1 MHRPVTRFFSLSYP
15 HGFAG
20 PLVRPWRL
28 RGPEPLAWP
37 GIVCTAVAAILAV
50 LTSVPSRAADWPM
63 WRHDAERSAVTTEE
77 LPAQLHVQWVRQF
90 PAPRPAWPAQAEDRE
105 KLQFDL
111 SYSPVVAGQTI
122 FVPSMTEDSLA
133 AYDTATGAERW
144 RFFAEGP
151 VRLAPVVAKE
161 KVYFASDDGFLYCL
175 NARSG
180 AMVWKFRGGPSEKT
194 VLGNERLISMWPAR
208 GGPVVEDGVVYF
220 TAGVWPFMGIFIHA
234 LDAETGQ
241 VVWSNSGT
249 GSTYT
254 KQQHDAFAFAGV
266 APQGYIA
273 ATADALL
280 IPGGRTP
287 PLCLD
292 RKTGAVRFLDLA
304 NRALGNDAGG
314 YAPRVHGDRYFDGS
328 AMYNLAD
335 GAPLVRAKSP
345 VLALDEWIIAESK
358 AAVAYAY
365 PPDAE
370 EVAKKNAKGETVM
383 SKKYTAHPLWKTDAG
398 VDVSA
403 VLLQAGG
410 RLYASG
416 PAGRIL
422 AIDVRAKKPG
432 ALVWQG
438 QVEGEPCEA
447 LAAEGRLFVVTRQ
460 GALYCF
466 GGKNTAPR
474 YYPLTPSPPA
484 KADPWQGRAADILRE
499 TDVRGGYCLVWGAGT
514 GRLAEEV
521 ARQSEMRVV
530 VVDPDARKVASL
542 RKRFAEAG
550 LYGSRIAV
558 LTGDPATYAFP
569 PYLAE
574 LIVAEE
580 PPLLAG
586 VAKMFNALRPYGGA
600 ACLTMPP
607 DKGGEFSKSVAE
619 MKLPNAE
626 VRTTGTLTLLVRAG
640 ALPGTADWTQ
650 QYADAGNT
658 ACSRDSVV
666 RAPLGVLWF
675 GGSANGDVLPR
686 HGHGPSPQVVGGR
699 VFLMG
704 PNNLCARDVY
714 TGRPLW
720 DVPLEGIGKAYNETN
735 HQPGANALGSNFA
748 SAPDAVYVHR
758 GSACLRLDPATGR
771 TVATFPLPMGSA
783 AGVVPPLGYIGVY
796 EDLLI
801 VSLEPQT
808 FDRPAAYLTGT
819 TSKRLVVLDRTSGQ
833 VLWQREAEHGFR
845 HNAIVAGDGKLFFI
859 DRLPPTVLESL
870 GARGEETSDAPAQIV
885 ALDIRTGEK
894 VWSKTRD
901 VFGTWLG
908 YSVAHD
914 VLIESGR
921 PSGDMIEGENGDRI
935 AAFQGRD
942 GAPRWD
948 QAVKYQGPLILHG
961 DQIVSSARGGG
972 MFGLLTGQPVLREH
986 PLTGIAIPWSYSRQY
1001 GCGSVIASEHLLT
1014 FRSGAAGFFDL
1025 DTNSGTGNLGGF
1037 KSGCTSNLIVA
1048 DGVLNAPDY
1057 THTCTC
1063 SYQLQTSLAMAPMS
1077 DVENWTWS
1085 TDTLD
1090 LARDGRV
1097 KKVGINFGAP
1107 GDRLDD
1113 QGVLWL
1119 DYPSVGGA
1127 SPDIPVSVGPA
1138 KSVRWFRKHTS
1149 LVAGGDLPWV
1159 AASGVEGATS
1169 ITLTLAAEADATP
1182 ERAYTVRLVFAEPE
1196 DQGVSAAT
1204 PRAERKSASPAL
1216 AGDRVFS
1223 VALQGTEVLKDL
1235 NVAQAAGGA
1244 GRSVVR
1250 EFPGVKVGRNLLV
1263 TLTPATAD
1271 GPQPVLCGIALA
1283 MEE

>member
-1 MHRPVTRFFSLSYP
+1 
-15 HGFAG
+15 
-20 PLVRPWRL
+20 
-28 RGPEPLAWP
+28 
-37 GIVCTAVAAILAV
+37 
-50 LTSVPSRAADWPM
+50 M

-77 LPAQLHVQWVRQF
+77 LPAQLHVEWVRQF
-90 PAPRPAWPAQAEDRE
+90 PSPRPAWPAQVEDRE

-111 SYSPVVAGQTI
+111 SYSPVVAGHTI
-122 FVPSMTEDSLA
+122 FVSSMTEDSVA

-151 VRLAPVVAKE
+151 VRLAPVVAKG
-161 KVYFASDDGFLYCL
+161 KVYFVSDDGFLYCL
-175 NARSG
+175 SAKNG
-180 AMVWKFRGGPSEKT
+180 ALLWKFRGGPSDKA
-194 VLGNERLISMWPAR
+194 VLGNERVISMWAAR
-208 GGPVVEDGVVYF
+208 GGPVIEDGVVYF

-234 LDAETGQ
+234 LDAETGR

-249 GSTYT
+249 GSSYN
-254 KQQHDAFAFAGV
+254 KQQHDTFAFAGV

-292 RKTGAVRFLDLA
+292 RKTGAMRYLDLA
-304 NRALGNDAGG
+304 NRTFGNDAGG
-314 YAPRVHGDRYFDGS
+314 YAPRVHGDYYFDGS
-328 AMYNLAD
+328 VMYTLAD
-335 GAPLVRAKSP
+335 GAPLVRAKSA
-345 VLALDEWIIAESK
+345 VLAPDGWIVAESK
-358 AAVAYAY
+358 AAVAYSY
-365 PPDAE
+365 QSDSE
-370 EVAKKNAKGETVM
+370 DVATKNAKGETVT
-383 SKKYTAHPLWKTDAG
+383 SQKRTAHALWKTDAG
-398 VDVSA
+398 VVVTS

-416 PAGRIL
+416 PAGRVL
-422 AIDVRAKKPG
+422 ALDVSAKKPG

-447 LAAEGRLFVVTRQ
+447 LAADGRLFVVTRQ
-460 GALYCF
+460 GTLYCF
-466 GGKNTAPR
+466 AGKDASPR
-474 YYPLTPSPPA
+474 YYPLTPTPPA
-484 KADPWQGRAADILRE
+484 KADAWQGRAADILRASH
-499 TDVRGGYCLVWGAGT
+499 VSGGYCVAWGAGT

-530 VVDPDARKVASL
+530 VVEPDGAKVASL
-542 RKRFAEAG
+542 RKRYAEAG

-558 LTGDPATYAFP
+558 LTGDPAAMALP
-569 PYLAE
+569 PYVAE
-574 LIVAEE
+574 LIVSEE
-580 PPLLAG
+580 GFPPALERSGL
-586 VAKMFNALRPYGGA
+586 AKMFNVLRPYGGA
-600 ACLTMPP
+600 ACLSLPA
-607 DKGGEFSKSVAE
+607 DREEAFAQCVADA
-619 MKLPNAE
+619 KLANGE
-626 VRTTGTLTLLVRAG
+626 VRTTGSLTLLVRAG

-658 ACSRDSVV
+658 ACSKDAVV

-720 DVPLEGIGKAYNETN
+720 EVPLEGIGKVFNETE

-758 GSACLRLDPATGR
+758 GSSCLRLDPATGR
-771 TVATFPLPMGSA
+771 TVATFPLPVSKD
-783 AGVVPPLGYIGVY
+783 AGFVPPLGYIGVC

-801 VSLEPQT
+801 VTLEPQT
-808 FDRPAAYLTGT
+808 FDRPAAYLTNT
-819 TSKRLVVLDRTSGQ
+819 TSKRLVVMDRATGQ

-845 HNAIVAGDGKLFFI
+845 HNAAVAGNGKLFCI
-859 DRLPPTVLESL
+859 DRLPQTVLESL
-870 GARGEETSDAPAQIV
+870 GVRGEKTSDAPAQIV

-894 VWSKTRD
+894 VWSKTQD

-908 YSVAHD
+908 YSAEHD

-921 PSGDMIEGENGDRI
+921 PSGDMIEGENGERI
-935 AAFQGRD
+935 AAFAGRD

-948 QAVKYQGPLILHG
+948 RPVKYQGPLILHG
-961 DQIVSSARGGG
+961 DRIISAARGGG
-972 MFGLLTGQPVLREH
+972 MFSLLTGEPVLREH
-986 PLTGIAIPWSYSRQY
+986 PITGAAIPWTYSRQY
-1001 GCGSVIASEHLLT
+1001 GCGSVIGSEHLLT

-1025 DTNSGTGNLGGF
+1025 DTNAGTGNLGGF
-1037 KSGCTSNLIVA
+1037 KAGCTNNLIPA

-1063 SYQLQTSLAMAPMS
+1063 SYQLQTSLALAPMS

-1085 TDTLD
+1085 TDTMD

-1107 GDRLDD
+1107 GDRQDD
-1113 QGVLWL
+1113 RGVLWL
-1119 DYPSVGGA
+1119 DYPSVGGTSA
-1127 SPDIPVSVGPA
+1127 DIPVSVGPA
-1138 KSVRWFRKHTS
+1138 KGVRWFRRHTS
-1149 LVAGGDLPWV
+1149 LVTGGDLPWV

-1196 DQGVSAAT
+1196 GKAKAA
-1204 PRAERKSASPAL
+1204 AE
-1216 AGDRVFS
+1216 RVFS
-1223 VALQGTEVLKDL
+1223 VALQGRVVLSDF
-1235 NVAQAAGGA
+1235 NIAQATGGDNR
-1244 GRSVVR
+1244 GVVR
-1250 EFPGVKVGRNLLV
+1250 EFRGVNVGQALTV
-1263 TLTPATAD
+1263 TLTPASPD
-1271 GPQPVLCGIALA
+1271 CPPPVLCGVALV